1 MGFTPEQIKG
11 RIKSVAKQ
19 NNADARTL
27 MRIYMMERFLERL
40 AQSEYRDNFIIKGG
54 ILVTA
59 MIGVAHRSTMD
70 IDTSMKNLNLSAED
84 ALRVVNQVKDI
95 DLDDG
100 VSFDVKD
107 VSNIMD
113 EMEYPGIRVTMN
125 ANVGRLI
132 TPLKIDISTGD
143 VITPRAIEFNYD
155 LLLEDRSISLWSYNL
170 ETILAEKLQTVL
182 ARGILNTRMR
192 DFYDIRM
199 LLDTY
204 EDKVN
209 KAVLKDAFAATCKKR
224 GTDHLQEQAEEI
236 IKIIE
241 ADEQLQVLWRA
252 YQKKYSYRCAIREIQ
267 TKLEVLDDEFSVE
280 NNRNPISFIKTRIK
294 KPNSIYDKLQKMGY
308 EFTTENIQTYLN
320 DVAGVRIVC
329 AFIDDIYMISDLI
342 TQQDDIKVIEIKD
355 YIKNPKSNGYRSYH
369 MIVEIPV
376 FFAKGKTPM
385 RVELQ
390 IRTNGMDFWATLEH
404 QLRYKKGI
412 EEMPGYDEIS
422 EELLHSARAII
433 EADNEMQRIKD
444 KIGMFHEI

>member
-100 VSFDVKD
+100 VSFEVKD

-252 YQKKYSYRCAIREIQ
+252 YQKKYSYAAEI
-267 TKLEVLDDEFSVE
+267 DYASV
-280 NNRNPISFIKTRIK
+280 IS
-294 KPNSIYDKLQKMGY
+294 
-308 EFTTENIQTYLN
+308 
-320 DVAGVRIVC
+320 GVRKLM
-329 AFIDDIYMISDLI
+329 YW
-342 TQQDDIKVIEIKD
+342 
-355 YIKNPKSNGYRSYH
+355 
-369 MIVEIPV
+369 
-376 FFAKGKTPM
+376 
-385 RVELQ
+385 
-390 IRTNGMDFWATLEH
+390 IR
-404 QLRYKKGI
+404 
-412 EEMPGYDEIS
+412 
-422 EELLHSARAII
+422 
-433 EADNEMQRIKD
+433 
-444 KIGMFHEI
+444 

>member
-100 VSFDVKD
+100 VSFEVKD

-252 YQKKYSYRCAIREIQ
+252 YRKKYSYVADI
-267 TKLEVLDDEFSVE
+267 DYASV
-280 NNRNPISFIKTRIK
+280 IS
-294 KPNSIYDKLQKMGY
+294 
-308 EFTTENIQTYLN
+308 
-320 DVAGVRIVC
+320 GVRKLL
-329 AFIDDIYMISDLI
+329 DW
-342 TQQDDIKVIEIKD
+342 
-355 YIKNPKSNGYRSYH
+355 
-369 MIVEIPV
+369 
-376 FFAKGKTPM
+376 
-385 RVELQ
+385 
-390 IRTNGMDFWATLEH
+390 IR
-404 QLRYKKGI
+404 
-412 EEMPGYDEIS
+412 
-422 EELLHSARAII
+422 
-433 EADNEMQRIKD
+433 
-444 KIGMFHEI
+444 

>member
-100 VSFDVKD
+100 VSFEVKD

-241 ADEQLQVLWRA
+241 ADQQLQVLWRA
-252 YQKKYSYRCAIREIQ
+252 YQKKYSYAAEI
-267 TKLEVLDDEFSVE
+267 DYASV
-280 NNRNPISFIKTRIK
+280 IS
-294 KPNSIYDKLQKMGY
+294 
-308 EFTTENIQTYLN
+308 
-320 DVAGVRIVC
+320 GVRKLM
-329 AFIDDIYMISDLI
+329 DW
-342 TQQDDIKVIEIKD
+342 
-355 YIKNPKSNGYRSYH
+355 
-369 MIVEIPV
+369 
-376 FFAKGKTPM
+376 
-385 RVELQ
+385 
-390 IRTNGMDFWATLEH
+390 IR
-404 QLRYKKGI
+404 
-412 EEMPGYDEIS
+412 
-422 EELLHSARAII
+422 
-433 EADNEMQRIKD
+433 
-444 KIGMFHEI
+444 

>member
-40 AQSEYRDNFIIKGG
+40 TQSEYRDNFIIKGG

-100 VSFDVKD
+100 VSFEVKD

-155 LLLEDRSISLWSYNL
+155 LLLEDRSIKLWSYNL

-199 LLDTY
+199 LVDTY

-224 GTDHLQEQAEEI
+224 GTDNLQEQAEEI
-236 IKIIE
+236 VKIIE
-241 ADEQLQVLWRA
+241 ADEQIQVLWRA
-252 YQKKYSYRCAIREIQ
+252 YQKKYSYAADLDYASVIR
-267 TKLEVLDDEFSVE
+267 
-280 NNRNPISFIKTRIK
+280 
-294 KPNSIYDKLQKMGY
+294 
-308 EFTTENIQTYLN
+308 
-320 DVAGVRIVC
+320 GVRKLM
-329 AFIDDIYMISDLI
+329 DW
-342 TQQDDIKVIEIKD
+342 
-355 YIKNPKSNGYRSYH
+355 
-369 MIVEIPV
+369 
-376 FFAKGKTPM
+376 
-385 RVELQ
+385 
-390 IRTNGMDFWATLEH
+390 IR
-404 QLRYKKGI
+404 
-412 EEMPGYDEIS
+412 
-422 EELLHSARAII
+422 
-433 EADNEMQRIKD
+433 
-444 KIGMFHEI
+444 

>member
-100 VSFDVKD
+100 VSFEVKD

-224 GTDHLQEQAEEI
+224 GTDHLQEHAEEI

-252 YQKKYSYRCAIREIQ
+252 YQKKYSYAAEI
-267 TKLEVLDDEFSVE
+267 DYASV
-280 NNRNPISFIKTRIK
+280 IS
-294 KPNSIYDKLQKMGY
+294 
-308 EFTTENIQTYLN
+308 
-320 DVAGVRIVC
+320 GVRKLM
-329 AFIDDIYMISDLI
+329 DW
-342 TQQDDIKVIEIKD
+342 
-355 YIKNPKSNGYRSYH
+355 
-369 MIVEIPV
+369 
-376 FFAKGKTPM
+376 
-385 RVELQ
+385 
-390 IRTNGMDFWATLEH
+390 IR
-404 QLRYKKGI
+404 
-412 EEMPGYDEIS
+412 
-422 EELLHSARAII
+422 
-433 EADNEMQRIKD
+433 
-444 KIGMFHEI
+444 

>member
-100 VSFDVKD
+100 VSFEVKD

-252 YQKKYSYRCAIREIQ
+252 YQKKYSYAADI
-267 TKLEVLDDEFSVE
+267 DYASV
-280 NNRNPISFIKTRIK
+280 IS
-294 KPNSIYDKLQKMGY
+294 
-308 EFTTENIQTYLN
+308 
-320 DVAGVRIVC
+320 GVRKL
-329 AFIDDIYMISDLI
+329 M
-342 TQQDDIKVIEIKD
+342 
-355 YIKNPKSNGYRSYH
+355 
-369 MIVEIPV
+369 
-376 FFAKGKTPM
+376 
-385 RVELQ
+385 
-390 IRTNGMDFWATLEH
+390 
-404 QLRYKKGI
+404 
-412 EEMPGYDEIS
+412 EIS
-422 EELLHSARAII
+422 SY
-433 EADNEMQRIKD
+433 
-444 KIGMFHEI
+444 

>member
-100 VSFDVKD
+100 VSFEVKD

-236 IKIIE
+236 IKVIE
-241 ADEQLQVLWRA
+241 ANEQLQVLWRA
-252 YQKKYSYRCAIREIQ
+252 YQKKYSYAADI
-267 TKLEVLDDEFSVE
+267 DYASV
-280 NNRNPISFIKTRIK
+280 IS
-294 KPNSIYDKLQKMGY
+294 
-308 EFTTENIQTYLN
+308 
-320 DVAGVRIVC
+320 GVRQL
-329 AFIDDIYMISDLI
+329 MDLI
-342 TQQDDIKVIEIKD
+342 
-355 YIKNPKSNGYRSYH
+355 R
-369 MIVEIPV
+369 
-376 FFAKGKTPM
+376 
-385 RVELQ
+385 
-390 IRTNGMDFWATLEH
+390 
-404 QLRYKKGI
+404 
-412 EEMPGYDEIS
+412 
-422 EELLHSARAII
+422 
-433 EADNEMQRIKD
+433 
-444 KIGMFHEI
+444 

>member
-100 VSFDVKD
+100 VSFEVKD

-113 EMEYPGIRVTMN
+113 PGIRVTMN

-252 YQKKYSYRCAIREIQ
+252 YQKKYSYAAEI
-267 TKLEVLDDEFSVE
+267 DYASV
-280 NNRNPISFIKTRIK
+280 IS
-294 KPNSIYDKLQKMGY
+294 
-308 EFTTENIQTYLN
+308 
-320 DVAGVRIVC
+320 GVRKLM
-329 AFIDDIYMISDLI
+329 DW
-342 TQQDDIKVIEIKD
+342 
-355 YIKNPKSNGYRSYH
+355 
-369 MIVEIPV
+369 
-376 FFAKGKTPM
+376 
-385 RVELQ
+385 
-390 IRTNGMDFWATLEH
+390 IR
-404 QLRYKKGI
+404 
-412 EEMPGYDEIS
+412 
-422 EELLHSARAII
+422 
-433 EADNEMQRIKD
+433 
-444 KIGMFHEI
+444 

>member
-100 VSFDVKD
+100 VSFEVKD

-209 KAVLKDAFAATCKKR
+209 KAVLEDAFAATCKKR
-224 GTDHLQEQAEEI
+224 GTDPLQEQAEEI
-236 IKIIE
+236 IKIIV

-252 YQKKYSYRCAIREIQ
+252 YQKKYSYAAEI
-267 TKLEVLDDEFSVE
+267 DYASV
-280 NNRNPISFIKTRIK
+280 IS
-294 KPNSIYDKLQKMGY
+294 
-308 EFTTENIQTYLN
+308 
-320 DVAGVRIVC
+320 GVRKLM
-329 AFIDDIYMISDLI
+329 DW
-342 TQQDDIKVIEIKD
+342 
-355 YIKNPKSNGYRSYH
+355 
-369 MIVEIPV
+369 
-376 FFAKGKTPM
+376 
-385 RVELQ
+385 
-390 IRTNGMDFWATLEH
+390 IR
-404 QLRYKKGI
+404 
-412 EEMPGYDEIS
+412 
-422 EELLHSARAII
+422 
-433 EADNEMQRIKD
+433 
-444 KIGMFHEI
+444 

>member
-95 DLDDG
+95 ELDDG
-100 VSFDVKD
+100 VSFEVKD

-209 KAVLKDAFAATCKKR
+209 KVVLKDAFAATCNKR

-252 YQKKYSYRCAIREIQ
+252 YQKKYSYAAEI
-267 TKLEVLDDEFSVE
+267 DYASVI
-280 NNRNPISFIKTRIK
+280 N
-294 KPNSIYDKLQKMGY
+294 
-308 EFTTENIQTYLN
+308 
-320 DVAGVRIVC
+320 GVRKL
-329 AFIDDIYMISDLI
+329 M
-342 TQQDDIKVIEIKD
+342 
-355 YIKNPKSNGYRSYH
+355 NW
-369 MIVEIPV
+369 
-376 FFAKGKTPM
+376 
-385 RVELQ
+385 
-390 IRTNGMDFWATLEH
+390 IR
-404 QLRYKKGI
+404 
-412 EEMPGYDEIS
+412 
-422 EELLHSARAII
+422 
-433 EADNEMQRIKD
+433 
-444 KIGMFHEI
+444 